1 MALHEFLLA
10 KKKVLN
16 SWHVVNEV
24 VATNRSVERVVTSQ
38 SMKLYRFYLL
48 AHTRLNKTNI
58 RNPWSDN
65 NATINLVR
73 RPCQCA
79 FCGIIR

>member
-24 VATNRSVERVVTSQ
+24 APTNRSIERVVSSQ
-38 SMKLYRFYLL
+38 SRKLYRLYLL
-48 AHTRLNKTNI
+48 AQTRLNMTNI
-58 RNPWSDN
+58 RNSWE
-65 NATINLVR
+65 
-73 RPCQCA
+73 Q
-79 FCGIIR
+79 